1 MNIEKFYELL
11 FKLYSEKENVKIDY
25 KVFLNQNVSNS

>member
-1 MNIEKFYELL
+1 MDIEKFYELL

-25 KVFLNQNVSNS
+25 KIFLKEKVSNS

>member
-1 MNIEKFYELL
+1 MDVEKFYELL

-25 KVFLNQNVSNS
+25 KIFLKQNVSNS

>member
-1 MNIEKFYELL
+1 MDFERFYDLL

-25 KVFLNQNVSNS
+25 NIFFKQDVSNS

>member
-25 KVFLNQNVSNS
+25 NIFFKQKVTNS

>member
-11 FKLYSEKENVKIDY
+11 FKLYSEKENIKIDY
-25 KVFLNQNVSNS
+25 KIFLKEKVSNS

>member
-25 KVFLNQNVSNS
+25 KIFLKQKVSKS

>member
-1 MNIEKFYELL
+1 MDFEKFYDLL

-25 KVFLNQNVSNS
+25 NIFFKQDVSNS

>member
-25 KVFLNQNVSNS
+25 KIFLKEKVSNS

>member
-25 KVFLNQNVSNS
+25 KVFLIQNVSNS